1 MSPELQYIK
10 NIGPKRQSALK
21 NSGIITLFDLL
32 EYYPRRYVD
41 RTKMLP
47 LNNISIDTE
56 VTVYGKIEAAGIR
69 RGRKPIFYIVISDG
83 KGILEAIW
91 FNQASIY
98 KSIFKVGEWVSLSG
112 KISFYRGHQMVHPD
126 YDKIGGSDFDSFIN
140 TGKIIPIYPGSE
152 NFKKVGLNSY
162 TFRRIFHRIFSGTK
176 KEIPEIL
183 PDEICRKN
191 QFLDRYT
198 CFENIHLPKS
208 EEFLSKAIKRLKYE
222 ELFFLQLML
231 VLQKKHFKNNVPGL
245 AFAKKSIHL
254 EKLFHQLPF
263 KMTEAQKRV
272 VKEIREDMKKTH
284 PMNRLLQG
292 DVGSGKTLVAL
303 MAMLIA
309 VDNNYQ
315 SALMVPTEIL
325 AEQHYLNISK
335 LLAETKIPVL
345 LLTGNTTT
353 KEREEIKNRI
363 STGEVLIIIGTHALI
378 QEDITFLRLGLV
390 VIDEQHRFGVIQ
402 KGILLEKGIQAD
414 VLVMTA
420 TPIPRTLALTL
431 HGNLDVSVIDEL
443 PANRPVIDT
452 LWRNE
457 DKTDEI
463 NQFIKKRVKN
473 NDQVFFVYPL
483 VEESEKLDLKA
494 ATESYQY
501 YRDNIFPEFN
511 VALIHGQLRSDE
523 KDRIMRDFSEGKID
537 ILFSTSVIEV
547 GIDIPNATIMVIE
560 HAERFGLS
568 QLHQLRGRIGRGN
581 KKSYCILKSPYSI
594 SDTAERRLQIMT
606 ETDDGFKIADED
618 LKIRGWG
625 EFFGTRQ
632 HGIPTFKIANPVQD
646 QDLLQTARQDA
657 ITLVENDP
665 HLRNKENQ
673 SLREYFVDS
682 YKDKLNYINIS

>member
-162 TFRRIFHRIFSGTK
+162 TFRRIFHRIFSEIK
-176 KEIPEIL
+176 REIPEIL
-183 PDEICRKN
+183 PDKICRKN

-231 VLQKKHFKNNVPGL
+231 VLQKKHFKKNVPGL
-245 AFAKKSIHL
+245 TFAKKSIHL

-363 STGEVLIIIGTHALI
+363 SSGEALIIIGTHALI

-646 QDLLQTARQDA
+646 HELLQTARQDA